1 MASMTTAVEDFLR
14 HVLRSGLLDRERLQA
29 ALRSVPRELRDDAQA
44 IADHLT
50 DRNLLTPYQAQKL
63 LRGLTGGLVIGC
75 YQVQAPLGRGG
86 MGMVYLALDTQTGRH
101 VALKILR
108 PKKQREAERH
118 LLRFQREVELSKRVS
133 HPHIAQTL
141 DAGQGGGFHY
151 IVMEYIPGQTLY
163 RLVSQEGILSVPR
176 AARLFAEVA
185 AALSH
190 AHAVGLI
197 HRDLKPSN
205 IMVTPH
211 DHAKVLDMGLA
222 FMVGEEVE
230 DLEVTGG
237 RGYIVGSIDYMAP
250 EQTCDATD
258 VDPRS
263 DLYALGCCLYFALT
277 GKPPF
282 PVGGTRDKAL
292 AHRQTEP
299 TLLVSRN
306 PDVPGPFAALVHKLL
321 AKDAAQ
327 RFGSATELE
336 AALVPWGQTGGW
348 VGPVETTGD
357 GVFKD
362 AVRQAVADWPRDDT
376 SIELLRDEP
385 VPPPSPPQRNFA
397 ERVAAFYERMDDDG
411 RRFWKRVLLL
421 GGLGII
427 VLMLLVL
434 LSRLR

>member
-1 MASMTTAVEDFLR
+1 MAGMTTAVEDFLR
-14 HVLRSGLLDRERLQA
+14 HILRSGLLDRERLQT
-29 ALRSVPRELRDDAQA
+29 ALRTVPRDQRDDAQA

-50 DRNLLTPYQAQKL
+50 ERNLLTPYQAQKL
-63 LRGLTGGLVIGC
+63 LRGLIGGLVIGT

-86 MGMVYLALDTQTGRH
+86 MGMVYLALDAQTGRH

-108 PKKQREAERH
+108 PKKQRDAERH

-133 HPHIAQTL
+133 HPHIAQTI

-163 RLVSQEGILSVPR
+163 RIVTREGILAVPR

-190 AHAVGLI
+190 AHGVGLI

-211 DHAKVLDMGLA
+211 DHAKILDMGLA

-250 EQTCDATD
+250 EQTRDATD
-258 VDPRS
+258 VDARS

-292 AHRQTEP
+292 AHCQTEP

-306 PDVPGPFAALVHKLL
+306 PEVPGPFAALVHKLL
-321 AKDAAQ
+321 AKDPTQ
-327 RFGSATELE
+327 RFASAAEVQ

-348 VGPVETTGD
+348 VGPVETAGD

-376 SIELLRDEP
+376 ASELLRDESGL
-385 VPPPSPPQRNFA
+385 PPPAPQAGFA
-397 ERVAAFYERMDDDG
+397 ERVAAFYDRMDLQG
-411 RRFWKRVLLL
+411 RRFWKRALLL

-427 VLMLLVL
+427 ALVLLVL
-434 LSRLR
+434 LARLW